1 MLEHLHVFQDLP
13 RLRMLA
19 GILIRHG
26 FGDVIRRAGV
36 GTFLERAGELIST
49 GRDEHLAVFE
59 LPVRIRLALEAMGPT
74 FVKLGQVLSTRVD
87 LFPPDWIAE
96 FEKLQTNVPP
106 TPFEDVLPQI
116 TDALGRPPDEVFRDL
131 EPSAWAAASVT

>member
-13 RLRMLA
+13 RLRALA
-19 GILIRHG
+19 AILVRHG

-36 GTFLERAGELIST
+36 GTFLERAGELIAN
-49 GRDEHLAVFE
+49 GQDESLKGLE
-59 LPVRIRLALEAMGPT
+59 PPVRIRLALEAMGPT

-96 FEKLQTNVPP
+96 FEKL
-106 TPFEDVLPQI
+106 
-116 TDALGRPPDEVFRDL
+116 
-131 EPSAWAAASVT
+131 